1 MNVYMKRISEKLSLS
16 KINIGGNMPV
26 IKEDVISNILKTS
39 KSEKVFSKALSAYV
53 LTKDN
58 ITEKLII
65 FTICTILSII
75 LGMASNTVY
84 LVTNSISLFLNI
96 TLALFGIIFTGYAI
110 FQTLLT
116 NELIVKLF
124 EDTILDKQKQEK
136 SKLQE
141 TNENFV
147 CLMMLFVLGIII
159 NIILNILMPV
169 IPENYCLFDN
179 IILCTVLATILIDV
193 LFYTMGIIIWRIVSF
208 IGNIYHLFNA
218 YAVSKLISALK
229 DQHPE

>member
-1 MNVYMKRISEKLSLS
+1 MSEKLSLS

-39 KSEKVFSKALSAYV
+39 KSEKLFSKALSAYV

-65 FTICTILSII
+65 FAICTILSII

-124 EDTILDKQKQEK
+124 EETILDKQKQEK

-147 CLMMLFVLGIII
+147 CLMMLFVFGIII

-193 LFYTMGIIIWRIVSF
+193 LFYTMGIIIWRMVSF